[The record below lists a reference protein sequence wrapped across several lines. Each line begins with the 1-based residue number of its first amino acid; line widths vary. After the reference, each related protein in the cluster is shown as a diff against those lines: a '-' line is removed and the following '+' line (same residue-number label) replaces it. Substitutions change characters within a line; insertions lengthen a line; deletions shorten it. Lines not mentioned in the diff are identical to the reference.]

1 MYSVVNSW
9 SPSDKKIQQLFGQV
23 CTYKKKLEILACII
37 LFLLFLIQNVFNF
50 QATQWVNL
58 FLTLSGVE
66 DGYGKAN
73 ITSYIHM
80 LCYHVPFF
88 FATSGV
94 KCYTGQGVE
103 KTNDVIRR
111 LYDLKSNKYDACKDG
126 LLAVKRLD
134 ELQEFDRKPRNYRQ
148 LDTSYWN
155 EGIMQERQERPRLS
169 VTPREDDEL
178 NIDGMN
184 ETNLKTKLKEM
195 NVKTRVRNVDKLRQL
210 LKDVIY
216 ASS

>member
-1 MYSVVNSW
+1 MLS
-9 SPSDKKIQQLFGQV
+9 
-23 CTYKKKLEILACII
+23 CAM
-37 LFLLFLIQNVFNF
+37 FL
-50 QATQWVNL
+50 
-58 FLTLSGVE
+58 
-66 DGYGKAN
+66 
-73 ITSYIHM
+73 
-80 LCYHVPFF
+80 
-88 FATSGV
+88 ATSGV
-94 KCYTGQGVE
+94 KCFTGQVVE

>member
-1 MYSVVNSW
+1 
-9 SPSDKKIQQLFGQV
+9 
-23 CTYKKKLEILACII
+23 
-37 LFLLFLIQNVFNF
+37 
-50 QATQWVNL
+50 
-58 FLTLSGVE
+58 
-66 DGYGKAN
+66 
-73 ITSYIHM
+73 M

-88 FATSGV
+88 LATSGV
-94 KCYTGQGVE
+94 KCFTGQGVE

-111 LYDLKSNKYDACKDG
+111 LYHLKSNKYDACKDG

-155 EGIMQERQERPRLS
+155 EGIMQERQKRPRLS

-184 ETNLKTKLKEM
+184 ETNFKTKLKEM

-216 ASS
+216 AYS

>member
-9 SPSDKKIQQLFGQV
+9 SPSDEKIQQFFGQV

-58 FLTLSGVE
+58 FLTLGGVE

-73 ITSYIHM
+73 ITPYIHM

-88 FATSGV
+88 LATSGV
-94 KCYTGQGVE
+94 KCFTGQGVE

-155 EGIMQERQERPRLS
+155 EGIMQERQKRPRLS